1 MLALLL
7 GSLDPSLRLAFDF
20 RHESWEDVELPPNA
34 VRVDDLEASAD
45 FRYLRF
51 RDPPYSE
58 ADLRDS
64 AERIAPLLAQGAEV
78 FAYFRHE
85 DEPTAPQ
92 YAQRLTEYLEDFTPS
107 RDTAERGT
115 RPH

>member
-1 MLALLL
+1 M
-7 GSLDPSLRLAFDF
+7 
-20 RHESWEDVELPPNA
+20 ELPPNA
-34 VRVDDLEASAD
+34 VRVGDLEASAG

-58 ADLRDS
+58 AELRDS
-64 AERIAPLLAQGAEV
+64 AERIAPLLAQGVEV

-85 DEPTAPQ
+85 DEPTAPE
-92 YAQRLTEYLEDFTPS
+92 YARRFSDYLADFTPS
-107 RDTAERGT
+107 RDTSQQRT